1 MELTTEDFDAENSHS
16 YKIQCGKDRRCRA
29 LAPKNPPWKI
39 TSYTDRRRFFRR
51 TTFLDSVSI
60 QQVTVPYPP
69 TVLTDLRCHVYVYE
83 GLALIN
89 GVTNG
94 GLIFRP
100 SL

>member
-1 MELTTEDFDAENSHS
+1 MVTIYLYSLLSVAS
-16 YKIQCGKDRRCRA
+16 I
-29 LAPKNPPWKI
+29 
-39 TSYTDRRRFFRR
+39 R
-51 TTFLDSVSI
+51 TVVSI

-100 SL
+100 SLL